1 MRTKGRSLRVTGR
14 SALRRVGRQAWCWV
28 LCACLMAGSVAA
40 AHERI
45 GVPGRHAA
53 VLSASEPAAARAGL
67 EIIAAGGNAVDAAA
81 AMILALAVVE
91 PQSAGI
97 GGGGFMMIHRA
108 DRGETVIIDSRETA
122 PAAADPG
129 MLAGL
134 GFALASTSGVSV
146 GVPGAVRG
154 LELALARHGR
164 LGLDA
169 VLQPAIRLA
178 EEGFR
183 VSPRLAE
190 SLGSARLG
198 HAPGHPAYDEA
209 RRWFRPEGR
218 VPEAGEL
225 LRLPELARTLRLLAE
240 KGADAFYH
248 GALAEAIVAT
258 QRAHRQP
265 DEAHAPDAA
274 RLAGRM
280 TQADLATYRALERA
294 PLWGEYRGVR
304 IAAMP
309 APSSGGLVALQVL
322 GLLEGLPIGERTLGQ
337 GADEVVALHLLVEAL
352 RLAFADRALWMGDA
366 DQPQLPGERLLHPD
380 YLNQR
385 RALLHVDRR
394 LEAALPGDP
403 WVWSPASAPERALAA
418 GPWPEPG
425 SVNTTHVSVV
435 DAEGN
440 LVSYTN
446 TIEAPWGSGL
456 MVPGWGFLL
465 NNQLTDFN
473 ASPRRSAPG
482 EAYDPGANDVAPG
495 KRPRSSMAPT
505 MLFLGEQPI
514 AALGSPGGAS
524 IISTVLQVTLHLI
537 DGGLDAQAA
546 VDAPRIAQVS
556 PDGALL
562 WEPTLSKDLRRAL
575 SALGH
580 RLHDR
585 PMPIGAAQLVLIDP
599 LTGLR
604 YGAADRRRGG
614 AVLTGDHQPP

>member
-1 MRTKGRSLRVTGR
+1 MMIRRSMPVRAGAR
-14 SALRRVGRQAWCWV
+14 ARWWV
-28 LCACLMAGSVAA
+28 LALGVGLLAGGAAVAA
-40 AHERI
+40 AGERL
-45 GVPGRHAA
+45 GVPGRAGA
-53 VLSASEPAAARAGL
+53 VLSTTEPAAAQAGL
-67 EIIAAGGNAVDAAA
+67 EIIHAGGNAVDAAA

-108 DRGETVIIDSRETA
+108 DRGETVVIDSRETA
-122 PAAADPG
+122 PAAADPA
-129 MLAGL
+129 MLEGL

-146 GVPGAVRG
+146 GVPGALRG
-154 LELALARHGR
+154 IELALARHGR
-164 LGLDA
+164 LRLDE

-178 EEGFR
+178 EDGFR

-190 SLGSARLG
+190 SLGSVRLG
-198 HAPGHPAYDEA
+198 TAPGNPAYDEA

-225 LRLPELARTLRLLAE
+225 LRLPDLARSLRLIAE
-240 KGADAFYH
+240 AGADAFYH
-248 GALAEAIVAT
+248 GAIAEAIVAT

-265 DEAHAPDAA
+265 DEDRALDAA
-274 RLAGRM
+274 RLVGRM
-280 TQADLATYRALERA
+280 TQADLAAYRAVERA

-309 APSSGGLVALQVL
+309 SPSSGGLTALQVL
-322 GLLEGLPIGERTLGQ
+322 GLLEGFPIGDRALGQ
-337 GADEVVALHLLVEAL
+337 GLGEAATLHLLIEAL

-366 DQPQLPGERLLHPD
+366 DRLRLPGERLLHPD
-380 YLNQR
+380 YLSLR
-385 RALLHVDRR
+385 RVLLRVDRR

-403 WVWSPASAPERALAA
+403 WAWPRHGVPERVLAA

-435 DAEGN
+435 DADGN
-440 LVSYTN
+440 MVSYTN

-473 ASPRRSAPG
+473 ASPRRSAAG

-505 MLFLGEQPI
+505 MLFIGDQPV
-514 AALGSPGGAS
+514 AAFGSPGGAS
-524 IISTVLQVTLHLI
+524 IISTVIQVTMNLI
-537 DGGLDAQAA
+537 DAGLDAQAA

-556 PDGALL
+556 PDGALR
-562 WEPTLSKDLRRAL
+562 WEPTLPKDLRQAL
-575 SALGH
+575 RALGH
-580 RLHDR
+580 PLHER

-599 LTGLR
+599 LSGLR

-614 AVLTGDHQPP
+614 AVLSSDHQPP